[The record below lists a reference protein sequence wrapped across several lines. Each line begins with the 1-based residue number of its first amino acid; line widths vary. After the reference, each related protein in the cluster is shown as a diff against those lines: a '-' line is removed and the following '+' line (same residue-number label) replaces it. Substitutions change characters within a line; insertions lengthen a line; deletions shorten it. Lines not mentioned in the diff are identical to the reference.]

1 MWFVGLVLLG
11 WCSMNFRSLVMGG
24 WFGFVDFGFVEFG
37 FAGGFDL

>member
-1 MWFVGLVLLG
+1 MVCGLSFTG
-11 WCSMNFRSLVMGG
+11 WCSMHFRSLVMGG